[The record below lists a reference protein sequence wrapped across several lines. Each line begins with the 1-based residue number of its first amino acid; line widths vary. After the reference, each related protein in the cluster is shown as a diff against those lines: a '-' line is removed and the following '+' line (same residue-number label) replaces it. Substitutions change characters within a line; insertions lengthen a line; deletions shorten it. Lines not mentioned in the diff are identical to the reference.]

1 MALGQIAFLGSG
13 ETSLAGGRI
22 FESLAQSIKAPLR
35 IALMET
41 PAGFELNSAQ
51 VVGRVGDFMK
61 TRLQNYK
68 PVIDVIPA
76 RKKDSAFSPDDPEI
90 VKPLLHANMI
100 FMGPGSPTYAIRQL
114 KDTLTWDV
122 IRARHRLGATL
133 IFASAATISIGAHA
147 LPVYEIYKV
156 GQDVH
161 LVDGLNL
168 FADFGLHV
176 SFIPHWNNAEGGVDL
191 DTSRCFIGMDR
202 FGEWCGLIPAEN
214 ETIGLDEHTGLI
226 IDFESGLCEV
236 SGVSS
241 VSLVR
246 ECNPEMFPSGSRFP
260 LSELGEVHLPD
271 PLETDIPAHVW
282 EMCVNAPPLDQN
294 QPSEQVV
301 VLVQQRLLARASK
314 NWSESDKLRD
324 EIAALGWTVQ
334 DSKDGYKLVKNLG
347 RSGPCWPADPGE
359 QADTSGSQIQR
370 PESLT
375 PSFTVYL
382 FTRVG

>member
-1 MALGQIAFLGSG
+1 MALGRIAFLGSG

-22 FESLAQSIKAPLR
+22 FEALAREIQEPLR
-35 IALMET
+35 IALIET

-51 VVGRVGDFMK
+51 VVGRVGEFMK

-68 PVIDVIPA
+68 PVVEMIPA
-76 RKKDSAFSPDDPEI
+76 RKKNSPFSPDDPEI
-90 VKPLLHANMI
+90 IKPLLHANMI

-161 LVDGLNL
+161 TVDGLNL

-202 FGEWCGLIPAEN
+202 FAEWCGMVPPEN

-246 ECNPEMFPSGSRFP
+246 ECNPEMYASGSKFP
-260 LSELGEVHLPD
+260 LRELGEFRFPE
-271 PLETDIPAHVW
+271 PIEKDIPANVW
-282 EMCVNAPPLDQN
+282 EMCVNVPPLDGEE
-294 QPSEQVV
+294 PSEQVV
-301 VLVQQRLLARASK
+301 SLLQQRLLARASK
-314 NWSESDKLRD
+314 NWAESDKLRD
-324 EIAALGWTVQ
+324 QIAALGWTVQ
-334 DSKDGYKLVKNLG
+334 DSKDGYKLVKNN
-347 RSGPCWPADPGE
+347 
-359 QADTSGSQIQR
+359 
-370 PESLT
+370 
-375 PSFTVYL
+375 
-382 FTRVG
+382 

>member
-1 MALGQIAFLGSG
+1 MALGRIAFLGSG

-22 FESLAQSIKAPLR
+22 FEALAREIKGPLR
-35 IALMET
+35 IALIET

-68 PVIDVIPA
+68 PVVDVIPA
-76 RKKDSAFSPDDPEI
+76 RKKGTAFSPDDPEI
-90 VKPLLHANMI
+90 VKPLLYANMI
-100 FMGPGSPTYAIRQL
+100 FLGPGSPTYAIRQL
-114 KDTLTWDV
+114 KDSLTWDV

-133 IFASAATISIGAHA
+133 VFASAATISIGAHA

-161 LVDGLNL
+161 VVGGLNL

-202 FGEWCGLIPAEN
+202 FAEWCDLVPTEN

-226 IDFESGLCEV
+226 IDFEAGQCEV

-246 ECNPEMFPSGSRFP
+246 ECNPEMYASGTKFR
-260 LSELGEVHLPD
+260 LRELGEFSIPD
-271 PLETDIPAHVW
+271 PIHKDIPADVW
-282 EMCVNAPPLDQN
+282 QMCVNAPALDDE
-294 QPSEQVV
+294 QPSEQVIA
-301 VLVQQRLLARASK
+301 LVEQRLLARASK
-314 NWSESDKLRD
+314 NWAESDKLRD

-334 DSKDGYKLVKNLG
+334 DSKDGYKLVKN
-347 RSGPCWPADPGE
+347 
-359 QADTSGSQIQR
+359 
-370 PESLT
+370 
-375 PSFTVYL
+375 
-382 FTRVG
+382 

>member
-1 MALGQIAFLGSG
+1 MTVGQIAFLGSG

-22 FESLAQSIKAPLR
+22 FESLAKKINAPLR
-35 IALMET
+35 IALLET

-68 PVIDVIPA
+68 PVVDVVPA
-76 RKKDSAFSPDDPEI
+76 RKKDTAFSPDDPAI
-90 VKPLLHANMI
+90 IKPLLYANMI

-133 IFASAATISIGAHA
+133 IFASAATISISAHA

-161 LVDGLNL
+161 AVDGLNL

-202 FGEWCGLIPAEN
+202 FNEWNSFVPSTN
-214 ETIGLDEHTGLI
+214 ETVGLDEHTGLI
-226 IDFESGLCEV
+226 LDFGTGLCEV

-246 ECNPEMFPSGSRFP
+246 PNNPEIYPSGTKFP
-260 LSELGEVHLPD
+260 LSELGSVVMPEPVHKNIPD
-271 PLETDIPAHVW
+271 SVW
-282 EMCVNAPPLDQN
+282 DMVLNAPALEDDTPPPEVTSLAEKRFN
-294 QPSEQVV
+294 
-301 VLVQQRLLARASK
+301 ARANK
-314 NWSESDKLRD
+314 NWAESDKLRD
-324 EIAALGWTVQ
+324 EISALGWIVQ
-334 DSKDGYKLVKNLG
+334 DAKDGYKLVRN
-347 RSGPCWPADPGE
+347 
-359 QADTSGSQIQR
+359 
-370 PESLT
+370 
-375 PSFTVYL
+375 
-382 FTRVG
+382 